1 MCDFI
6 ETELDET
13 LVAARALV
21 EAGGDAKSKL
31 DEADELIEQLQ
42 IDARGAGP
50 RRKELEAKLKV
61 ARSESDA
68 LRARGALLTGAGPRG
83 RQSILFRRRLLD
95 ARRGETSSRPRI
107 SQRLMFRREGAR
119 RGRPEPPRGRARQAG
134 AAERD
139 HRDHAPRGVPGARRG
154 GALHLRRA
162 PGGSVTSSA
171 RV

>member
-21 EAGGDAKSKL
+21 EAGGDAAAKL
-31 DEADELIEQLQ
+31 DEADELIQQLQ

-68 LRARGALLTGAGPRG
+68 LRARGALLTGAKERVAAGPNRLEGVRAKQEQQNETIETTRRVIEEIEETGKDIIDELG
-83 RQSILFRRRLLD
+83 RNK
-95 ARRGETSSRPRI
+95 ETMVHINQNISSTKGD
-107 SQRLMFRREGAR
+107 LKK
-119 RGRPEPPRGRARQAG
+119 
-134 AAERD
+134 AEKITTRMGKWWS
-139 HRDHAPRGVPGARRG
+139 RW
-154 GALHLRRA
+154 
-162 PGGSVTSSA
+162 
-171 RV
+171 